1 MAKILTSCCSSSIV
15 WSFLAQVRCQE
26 SFYGFMAWSSAAEF
40 HSYSSP
46 AIIPAGLLWLAAVR
60 HETVSGIERQVLL
73 LRQAKQYLKY
83 IWNTQLRFLA
93 HTSMGLVKGKR
104 QWVTTRSLVESQSK
118 ELNSLNVFWKSFWM
132 CFESPSGSI
141 AALRCCCNFF
151 SFFQLLKLAQAR

>member
-1 MAKILTSCCSSSIV
+1 MPWKDALSEPG
-15 WSFLAQVRCQE
+15 L
-26 SFYGFMAWSSAAEF
+26 AWSSAAEF

-118 ELNSLNVFWKSFWM
+118 ELNSLNVFWKSFWINCSSEM
-132 CFESPSGSI
+132 LLQF
-141 AALRCCCNFF
+141 LFLF
-151 SFFQLLKLAQAR
+151 SAVKTSSSKIMVTSLLQAYILISNASRVFPEIQTFT